1 MQAQATPRTQRA
13 VLALALY
20 EHPSPI
26 PIGELRRK
34 IGTETDE
41 AVAVLV
47 HVGLLVDAE
56 SVGATP
62 AAVHFDWL
70 ESS

>member
-26 PIGELRRK
+26 PIGQLRHR
-34 IGTETDE
+34 IGPETDE
-41 AVAVLV
+41 AVAILEG
-47 HVGLLVDAE
+47 VGLLAGAAL
-56 SVGATP
+56 VGATP
-62 AAVHFDWL
+62 AAVHFDRL
-70 ESS
+70 AL